1 MLRPLLTLAACFL
14 ILVTISANGQTSEDL
29 GAKYPAVAAYEVR
42 PGVLMTVKYAEDGQA
57 CEMTL
62 EKRHSSSKDRD
73 IDLGSNIPGKVVDEL
88 TDELAP
94 VVDRG
99 PATGRYLS
107 PDSYVA
113 GGVSYTKRDFQ
124 NVSIEV
130 HGDTSISCDGGEK
143 VVVIRWKKR
152 VCAAVAIAKAA
163 R

>member
-1 MLRPLLTLAACFL
+1 MIKSLFAPCLLVFVA
-14 ILVTISANGQTSEDL
+14 ISVSGQTSEEL
-29 GAKYPAVAAYEVR
+29 AVKYPAVAAYEVR

-62 EKRHSSSKDRD
+62 EKRHSSSVDKD
-73 IDLGSNIPGKVVDEL
+73 IDLGSNIPSKLIDEL

-94 VVDRG
+94 AADRG
-99 PATGRYLS
+99 PATSRYLS

-130 HGDTSISCDGGEK
+130 HGDTSTSCDGGEK

-152 VCAAVAIAKAA
+152 ACAAVAIAKGT

>member
-1 MLRPLLTLAACFL
+1 
-14 ILVTISANGQTSEDL
+14 
-29 GAKYPAVAAYEVR
+29 
-42 PGVLMTVKYAEDGQA
+42 MTVKYAEDGQT

-62 EKRHSSSKDRD
+62 EKRHSSSKDKD
-73 IDLGSNIPGKVVDEL
+73 IDLGSNIPSKLVDEL

-94 VVDRG
+94 TADRG
-99 PATGRYLS
+99 PATSRYLS

-113 GGVSYTKRDFQ
+113 GGVSYIKQDFQ

-130 HGDTSISCDGGEK
+130 HGDTSESCNGGEK

-152 VCAAVAIAKAA
+152 VCAGVATAEIT